1 MGTFLASR
9 KVCGRL
15 EPSKSSPTRPIPAS
29 ICLLMSA
36 LECSQAILCV
46 IQSPP
51 TARPL
56 APRSGP
62 SAERIGGPRRCVSRR
77 RGGLERV
84 FLARS
89 ARPGPRGCGRSVRS
103 APDGSESTLNGSG
116 RVGWWSR
123 VVERLTGLLV
133 ARVNVPQWSLLPSKR
148 IFDVFRDCARSRGR
162 WGDRVMFQSIP
173 TVILDYAR
181 DVECVKPLVQTFPPF
196 SK

>member
-89 ARPGPRGCGRSVRS
+89 ARPGPRLWKVGAECTGRLRVHSQWV
-103 APDGSESTLNGSG
+103 GSG
-116 RVGWWSR
+116 RMVVQGSR
-123 VVERLTGLLV
+123 ATDW
-133 ARVNVPQWSLLPSKR
+133 AAC
-148 IFDVFRDCARSRGR
+148 CA
-162 WGDRVMFQSIP
+162 
-173 TVILDYAR
+173 
-181 DVECVKPLVQTFPPF
+181 C
-196 SK
+196 